1 MSKTNSIKKK
11 TTGFDI
17 LYRSITALLVIAMY
31 PTFYFANILTFEIA
45 HTDISDLLGNLG
57 GLISGEGSTAGTTLH
72 TTYDSISLYKLPEF
86 INLFSGFTNESF
98 DFKATILENELYRPV
113 LVFAIL
119 IAIAL
124 VIGLV
129 ILGFALFSNKV
140 KVITILSASGFFC
153 TVASYLSFTNFFAN
167 KLLSGEITLKQL
179 FNIDGVILSLIID
192 YLGDVTVFTLD
203 AAFYGVMLLMLAVC
217 LWSICVMIVN
227 SSEEKE
233 KQMKAMAKKK

>member
-57 GLISGEGSTAGTTLH
+57 GLISGEGSAGTTLH

-86 INLFSGFTNESF
+86 LNLFSGFTNESF

-129 ILGFALFSNKV
+129 ILGFALFSNKI

-153 TVASYLSFTNFFAN
+153 TVASYISFTYFFAN

-192 YLGDVTVFTLD
+192 YLGDVTIFALD